1 MTRKIALLLFVA
13 AALSSCAGKPAGE
26 QARLAARSYEEITE
40 RYDLLKDQ
48 LNEKMRT
55 SSPAGRNEA
64 LLDEFK
70 RMQAERQRELE
81 ELLRRG
87 ETYKKSDALD
97 LVRAKILIELGRL
110 DDAQGLVDRLGGR
123 AGSLGAEARLQQ
135 VVLHLIRRELPEAAR
150 LFREIEAAAPHDVQF
165 YDIALALA
173 FSHPDAAARG
183 EFSQKLLDAPQ
194 LPLRHQALLPRV
206 HANLAQLAKE
216 ARQNAKAREHMEK
229 ALALA
234 ADPGLKA
241 MWQGELKQLTMLDQ
255 SPPPLDVDAWIN
267 AQAQPLAALRG
278 KVVVIDFWAPW
289 CAPCRKIMP
298 ALQAQHLKFRD
309 QGLVVIG
316 YTRLYGRYSDDLDSK
331 PQVGPGEELELIRGY
346 VARNQIS
353 YPVAV
358 SNEGR
363 AFDAYAVT
371 AIPTMAFIDRRG
383 NLSYFKTGAGTLKQ
397 IEDRI
402 AALVAER

>member
-1 MTRKIALLLFVA
+1 MSKKIALLLLAA
-13 AALSSCAGKPAGE
+13 AALSSCAGKPADE
-26 QARLAARSYEEITE
+26 QARLAAGSLAEITE

-48 LNEKMRT
+48 LNEKMRK

-64 LLDEFK
+64 LLAEFK
-70 RMQAERQRELE
+70 RMQEERQRELE
-81 ELLRRG
+81 DLLRRG
-87 ETYKKSDALD
+87 ETFSKSDALD

-110 DDAQGLVDRLGGR
+110 ADAQGIIDRLGGR
-123 AGSLGAEARLQQ
+123 SDSLGAEARMQQ
-135 VVLHLIRRELPEAAR
+135 VVLHMIRRELPEATR
-150 LFREIEAAAPHDVQF
+150 LFREIEAAAPRDVQF
-165 YDIALALA
+165 YDVALALA
-173 FSHPDAAARG
+173 FSHPEPAVRG

-194 LPLRHQALLPRV
+194 LPLRHQAVLPRV
-206 HANLAQLAKE
+206 HANLAHLAME
-216 ARQNAKAREHMEK
+216 ARQSATARGHMEK

-234 ADPGLKA
+234 ADPQLKA
-241 MWQGELKQLTMLDQ
+241 TWEGELKQLALLDQ

-267 AQAQPLAALRG
+267 AQAQPLAALKG
-278 KVVVIDFWAPW
+278 KVVVVDFWAPW
-289 CAPCRKIMP
+289 CAPCRKVMP
-298 ALQAQHLKFRD
+298 TLQSQYLKFRD

-316 YTRLYGRYSDDLDSK
+316 YTRLYGRYSDDLASK
-331 PQVGPGEELELIRGY
+331 PQVGSAEELELIRQY
-346 VARNQIS
+346 VLRNKIS

-371 AIPTMAFIDRRG
+371 AIPTMAFIDRKG
-383 NLSYFKTGAGTLKQ
+383 NLSYFKTGAGTLRQ